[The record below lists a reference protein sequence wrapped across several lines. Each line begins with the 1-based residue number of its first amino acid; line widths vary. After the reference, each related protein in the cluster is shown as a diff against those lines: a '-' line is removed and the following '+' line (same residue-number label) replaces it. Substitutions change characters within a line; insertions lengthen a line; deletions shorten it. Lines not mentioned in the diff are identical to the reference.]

1 MDINL
6 FKKIG
11 FSDKSAKVYLVL
23 LGLGPSSVRKLSES
37 LDMNRG
43 QVYEVLKE
51 LQDREV
57 VRFYKEDTKQLF
69 VADDPESLRKLV
81 DKREQELKII
91 NKNVDR
97 LIPELQ
103 ALYNSGGNRPV
114 AKYFKGENIK
124 DILEDVLAVCEVSEE
139 KMYRVYSAERVTEHL
154 YENFPSFSDARI
166 AKNIAVK
173 VIATGAGGEL
183 RGLDERKRLSQKSK
197 TPTYIFIYTGKT
209 AYISFDAK
217 DNLVGVIIENEGI
230 CETQKMIF
238 DQLWTSL

>member
-23 LGLGPSSVRKLSES
+23 LGLGPSSVRKLSDS

-51 LQDREV
+51 LQEKEV
-57 VRFYKEDTKQLF
+57 VRFYREETKQLF

-81 DKREQELKII
+81 DKREHELKII
-91 NKNVDR
+91 NKNVDK

-103 ALYNSGGNRPV
+103 ALYNSGGHRPV
-114 AKYFKGENIK
+114 AKYFKDEDIK
-124 DILEDVLAVCEVSEE
+124 TILEDVLTVCELSEE
-139 KMYRVYSAERVTEHL
+139 KMYRVYSAEDVRDHL
-154 YENFPSFSDARI
+154 YEDFPSFSDARI
-166 AKNIAVK
+166 AKNITVK
-173 VIATGAGGEL
+173 VIATGSGGEL
-183 RGLDERKRLSQKSK
+183 RGLDERKWLKQDSK
-197 TPTYIFIYTGKT
+197 TPTYIFIYPGKT

-217 DNLVGVIIENEGI
+217 DSLVGVIIENQGI
-230 CETQKMIF
+230 SETQKMIF
-238 DQLWTSL
+238 DQLWDTL

>member
-23 LGLGPSSVRKLSES
+23 LGLGPSSVRTLSDS

-51 LQDREV
+51 LQEKEV

-69 VADDPESLRKLV
+69 VADDPESLRKLI
-81 DKREQELKII
+81 DKKEQELKII

-97 LIPELQ
+97 IIPELQ
-103 ALYNSGGNRPV
+103 ALYNSGGSRPV
-114 AKYFKGENIK
+114 AKYYKDDSIK
-124 DILEDVLAVCEVSEE
+124 LILEDVLEVCELSQE
-139 KMYRVYSAERVTEHL
+139 KMYRVYSAEGVREHL
-154 YENFPSFSDARI
+154 YEDFPSFSDARI
-166 AKNIAVK
+166 AKNIIVK
-173 VIATGAGGEL
+173 VIATGTGGEL
-183 RGLDERKRLSQKSK
+183 RGLDERKWLKQDSK
-197 TPTYIFIYTGKT
+197 TPTYIFIYPGKT

-217 DNLVGVIIENEGI
+217 ENLVGVIIENVGI

-238 DQLWTSL
+238 DQLWSHL

>member
-23 LGLGPSSVRKLSES
+23 LGLGPSSIRKLSDS

-43 QVYEVLKE
+43 QVYEILKE
-51 LQDREV
+51 LQEKEV
-57 VRFYKEDTKQLF
+57 VKFFREDTKQLF

-81 DKREQELKII
+81 DKKEHELKII
-91 NKNVDR
+91 NKSVDMV
-97 LIPELQ
+97 IPELQ

-114 AKYFKGENIK
+114 AKYFKDDDIK
-124 DILEDVLAVCEVSEE
+124 TILEDVLEACESSEE
-139 KMYRVYSAERVTEHL
+139 KMYRVYSAEGVREHL
-154 YENFPSFSDARI
+154 YEDFPSFSDARI
-166 AKNIAVK
+166 AKNITVK
-173 VIATGAGGEL
+173 VIATGNGGEL
-183 RGLDERKRLSQKSK
+183 RGLDERKWLKQESK
-197 TPTYIFIYTGKT
+197 TPTYIFIYPGKT

-217 DNLVGVIIENEGI
+217 DNLVGVIIENVGI

-238 DQLWTSL
+238 DQVWKTL

>member
-6 FKKIG
+6 LKKIG

-23 LGLGPSSVRKLSES
+23 LGLGPSSVRTLSDS

-51 LQDREV
+51 LQEKEV
-57 VRFYKEDTKQLF
+57 VRFFKEDTKQLF

-81 DKREQELKII
+81 DRKEQELKII
-91 NKNVDR
+91 NKSVDMV
-97 LIPELQ
+97 IPELQ

-114 AKYFKGENIK
+114 AKYFKDENIK
-124 DILEDVLAVCEVSEE
+124 TILEDVLEVCELSEE
-139 KMYRVYSAERVTEHL
+139 KMYRVYSAEGVREHL
-154 YENFPSFSDARI
+154 YEDFPSFSDARI
-166 AKNIAVK
+166 AKNIVVK
-173 VIATGAGGEL
+173 VIATGTGGEL
-183 RGLDERKRLSQKSK
+183 RGLDERKWLKQDSK
-197 TPTYIFIYTGKT
+197 TPTYIFIYFGKT

-217 DNLVGVIIENEGI
+217 DNLVGVIIENVGI

-238 DQLWTSL
+238 DKLWETL

>member
-6 FKKIG
+6 LKNIG

-23 LGLGPSSVRKLSES
+23 LGLGPSSVRKLSDS

-51 LQDREV
+51 LQEKEV
-57 VRFYKEDTKQLF
+57 VRFFKEDTKQLF
-69 VADDPESLRKLV
+69 VVDDPDSLRKLV
-81 DKREQELKII
+81 DKKEQELKII
-91 NKNVDR
+91 HKNVDKV
-97 LIPELQ
+97 IPELQ

-124 DILEDVLAVCEVSEE
+124 NILEDVLLVCENSEE
-139 KMYRVYSAERVTEHL
+139 KMYRVYSAEGVREHL
-154 YENFPSFSDARI
+154 YEDFPSFSDARI

-173 VIATGAGGEL
+173 VIATGVGGEL
-183 RGLDERKRLSQKSK
+183 RGLDERKWFKQNAK
-197 TPTYIFIYTGKT
+197 TPTYIFIYPGKT

-217 DNLVGVIIENEGI
+217 DSLVGVIIENEGI

-238 DQLWTSL
+238 DQVWKTL